1 MMGVLAPEPT
11 DQLRYPS
18 NTVMH
23 EIRNALRAMRAAP
36 IVSAVAILSLALGIG
51 ANTAMFSILDSL
63 LLRSLPVKDPHRLVL
78 IGQLPNGR
86 TSWTNPI
93 WEAIR
98 DRPELFDGALAWS
111 STRFNL
117 SQGGPTEFVDG
128 VWTTGR
134 YFDVLGVRAILGRT
148 WTKDDDRRGGGPDG
162 AVAMIS
168 YAFWQRRFAGAA
180 DVIGRS
186 LMVERVPFTIVGVT
200 PPGFFGL
207 DVGRTFDVAIP
218 LGTEPLIRGKE
229 SSLDR
234 RSNWWLNVMGR
245 LRSDQSLEAAQAAL
259 RGVQPQLREA
269 TMPQDWREDD
279 KQGYL
284 KEPLMLDPAATGASG
299 LRSRYQRPLNT
310 LMVVVGLVLLIAC
323 ANLANLLLA
332 RATARRHELSVRLAL
347 GASRAGLARQLLGES
362 LVLSGL
368 GAALGLL
375 VARWFSSLLVR
386 QLSTATTSV
395 HLEMALDW
403 RILGFTA
410 AVAIAT
416 AVIFGTVP
424 ALRATRVD
432 PHDAI
437 KAQGRGIAGQNRFA
451 LGNLLVV
458 VQVALSM
465 VLLVGAG
472 LFMRTFDSLAN
483 LDLGFDRGPVLVA
496 GVNIQPLQLEPDG
509 RGELLARLRDAA
521 LATPGVESAVL
532 SVVTPI
538 SGSTWSYRLEL
549 LDGKPIE
556 TADKGVFVNLVG
568 PDWFKTY
575 GTKMLAGRDFTAA
588 DKRGAPSVAIVNEAF
603 ARKFTGGAN
612 PMGRRVREPARPSS
626 PNPEREIVGYVAD
639 AAYRSL
645 REPIPATM
653 YLPFDQN
660 TAAPSFASISVRA
673 ATGSPVLLTKGLASA
688 LTGVNGSVAITFRP
702 IADQIDASLTQER
715 LVATLS
721 GFFGALALLLAAL
734 GLYGVTSYAVSRR
747 RSEIGLR
754 MALGAAPAGVV
765 RMVLGRVA
773 LLVGVGVLAG
783 LAASLWAS
791 TLVTPLLFGL
801 PPRDPPTMIASALV
815 LGAIGAF
822 AGWLPALRAARIDPA
837 RVLRDG

>member
-1 MMGVLAPEPT
+1 
-11 DQLRYPS
+11 
-18 NTVMH
+18 MH
-23 EIRNALRAMRAAP
+23 EIRNALRTMKAAP
-36 IVSAVAILSLALGIG
+36 VVSAVAVLSLALGIG

-63 LLRSLPVKDPHRLVL
+63 LLRSLPVKEPQRLVMV
-78 IGQLPNGR
+78 GQLPNGR

-134 YFDVLGVRAILGRT
+134 YFDVLGVPAILGRT
-148 WTKDDDRRGGGPDG
+148 WTAEDDRRGGGPDG
-162 AVAMIS
+162 AVAVIS
-168 YAFWQRRFAGAA
+168 YAFWQRRFGGAA
-180 DVIGRS
+180 DVIGRP
-186 LMVERVPFTIVGVT
+186 LVVERVPFTIVGVT
-200 PPGFFGL
+200 PPEFFGV

-229 SSLDR
+229 SALDR
-234 RSNWWLNVMGR
+234 RSYWWLNVMGR
-245 LRSDQSLEAAQAAL
+245 LKPGQSLEAAQTTL

-279 KQGYL
+279 KQNYL
-284 KEPLMLDPAATGASG
+284 KEPLSLDTAATGSSG
-299 LRSRYQRPLNT
+299 LRNRYQRPLTT

-323 ANLANLLLA
+323 ANIANLLLA

-347 GASRAGLARQLLGES
+347 GASRARLARQLLGES

-368 GAALGLL
+368 GAALGL
-375 VARWFSSLLVR
+375 VFARWFSALLVR
-386 QLSTATTSV
+386 QLSTSTSNV

-403 RILGFTA
+403 RVLGFTA
-410 AVAIAT
+410 GVAILT
-416 AVIFGTVP
+416 AVVFGTVP

-432 PHDAI
+432 PHDAM

-451 LGNLLVV
+451 LGNLLVI

-465 VLLVGAG
+465 VLLVGAA
-472 LFMRTFDSLAN
+472 LFIRTFSSLAN
-483 LDLGFDRGPVLVA
+483 LPLGFDRTPVVA
-496 GVNIQPLQLEPDG
+496 ASVNLQPLQLEPDA
-509 RGELLARLRDAA
+509 RADLLGRLRDAA
-521 LATPGVESAVL
+521 RSTPGVESAAL

-549 LDGKPIE
+549 IDGKPIE
-556 TADKGVFVNLVG
+556 VADKGVFVNLVS
-568 PDWFKTY
+568 PDWFRTY
-575 GTKMLAGRDFTAA
+575 GTRMLAGRDFTAA
-588 DKRGAPSVAIVNEAF
+588 DTRGAPYVAIVNEAF
-603 ARKFTGGAN
+603 ARRFTGGAN
-612 PMGRRVREPARPSS
+612 PMSRRVREPARPSS

-645 REPIPATM
+645 REPVPPTM
-653 YLPFDQN
+653 YLPFEQN
-660 TAAPSFASISVRA
+660 TTVPSSASISVRA
-673 ATGSPVLLTKGLASA
+673 ATGSPALLTRGLASA
-688 LTGVNGSVAITFRP
+688 LTGVNSGVAITFRP

-715 LVATLS
+715 LVAMLS
-721 GFFGALALLLAAL
+721 GFFGVLALLLAAL

-773 LLVGVGVLAG
+773 LLVGLGVFAG
-783 LAASLWAS
+783 LATSFWAS
-791 TLVTPLLFGL
+791 TYVTPLLYGL
-801 PPRDPPTMIASALV
+801 PSRDPLSMIGSALV
-815 LGAIGAF
+815 LAAIGGL
-822 AGWLPALRAARIDPA
+822 AGWLPAMRAARIDPA